1 MGTFI
6 RTTFT
11 DIFGDTFVIEINDS
25 TYSDTVNVVN
35 GRCTLEYPEVKLM
48 DVVRGSQLSIE
59 LEENFNDTW
68 FQRLVDSVG
77 DKKLQVTLDKNGS
90 RFWNG
95 WLKADG
101 IIRNYVA
108 DTWITNITAIDGL
121 GLLENISFLDE
132 NGDPYTGLQNELDL
146 TLRCLELTG
155 INID

>member
-77 DKKLQVTLDKNGS
+77 DKKFVE
-90 RFWNG
+90 F
-95 WLKADG
+95 
-101 IIRNYVA
+101 
-108 DTWITNITAIDGL
+108 
-121 GLLENISFLDE
+121 
-132 NGDPYTGLQNELDL
+132 
-146 TLRCLELTG
+146 
-155 INID
+155 